1 MSVEEIE
8 QMTDNLTEPK
18 KVQTEEEKSLLSEW
32 EQYMSDF
39 VPEDIST
46 IVIEPRREVVI
57 TQCISTNKDLL
68 RRCLRGIDVHSGSLL
83 CGI

>member
-1 MSVEEIE
+1 
-8 QMTDNLTEPK
+8 MTDNVVEPK

-46 IVIEPRREVVI
+46 IVIEPRREVVRGLYNSK
-57 TQCISTNKDLL
+57 TKDV
-68 RRCLRGIDVHSGSLL
+68 LRGCSRRVDVHSWRLL
-83 CGI
+83 CWLKHYC